1 MTPYRWGETMDYCST
16 TGKTL
21 SVQKFLDR
29 YGHSAL
35 KVPTTLAITE
45 ASSRFLESDHGRRY
59 SLAVAVDEND
69 RVVGVLSLGDIV
81 FGLYRHREKLFKM
94 TVSDVMTTNIHAATL
109 GEDIICVLQR
119 MAKLEIRHM
128 PVVEDGVLHGLVTRK
143 DALEGLYDEAA
154 LELKHMTEFVFRS
167 GARY

>member
-1 MTPYRWGETMDYCST
+1 MDYCST
-16 TGKTL
+16 AGKSLT
-21 SVQKFLDR
+21 VQKFLDK

-35 KVPTTLAITE
+35 KIRSSLTVAEAAASFADTE
-45 ASSRFLESDHGRRY
+45 HGRKY
-59 SLAVAVDEND
+59 SIAVVVDDND
-69 RVVGVLSLGDIV
+69 QVRGVLSLGDIV
-81 FGLYRHREKLFKM
+81 FGLYRHREKIFKM
-94 TVSDVMTTNIHAATL
+94 TVGAIMSANVHTACLAD
-109 GEDIICVLQR
+109 DILCVLQR
-119 MAKLEIRHM
+119 MAHWDIRHM